1 MKRAERHHLKQD
13 EFVQGIERTTD
24 WMVENKR
31 NIVNAVLL
39 VLGGALLLG
48 GLYIYRSRRAA
59 QAQARFAEALEI
71 YHGDVRSPGG
81 AAPTGDA
88 PTFANAEEKY
98 RAALEAFEGV
108 ATEFSGHEAGRQ
120 ALYYM
125 GVCHAGLKDY
135 ERAEDALADMGSGS
149 RDLLYYLGT
158 QTLAAVKAERE
169 DFSGAADILRSLLED
184 EANPLP
190 KDYVLFEL
198 AKTEEKAGNLDQAR
212 LYYDRMVSEHPDSQ
226 LRGDAMNRRDALEFV
241 AS

>member
-24 WMVENKR
+24 WVAENQR
-31 NIVNAVLL
+31 RIVNAVLV
-39 VLGGALLLG
+39 VLGVTLLLG
-48 GLYIYRSRRAA
+48 GLYIYRSRRSA
-59 QAQARFAEALEI
+59 QAQARLTEALEI
-71 YHGDVRSPGG
+71 YHRDVRSSDG
-81 AAPTGDA
+81 AAPSGEA

-108 ATEFSGHEAGRQ
+108 ADEFSGYEAGRQ
-120 ALYYM
+120 ARYYV

-135 ERAEDALADMGSGS
+135 ERAEGALAGLGSGS

-158 QTLAAVKAERE
+158 QALAAVKAERE
-169 DFSGAADILRSLLED
+169 DYAGAADILRSLLED
-184 EANPLP
+184 DASPLP

-212 LYYDRMVSEHPDSQ
+212 LYYERMVSEHPDSQ